1 MVKHT
6 KSGLL
11 LLISFVLS
19 ACAGTQ
25 IAIDPPIVSLRNI
38 DVTDV
43 DFSKQTFVLSFD
55 VTNPNSFPL
64 PINYVSY
71 GVKLDKQRFASGET
85 TASFTVPA
93 NSDSEFA
100 ISVDLD
106 LFRTAPQLL
115 YTFRDGTRRD
125 LPYELRGKFGI
136 DLPFVGDVPF
146 EYNGEIRLK
155 SLFVTRA
162 TNRDDNKNP

>member
-1 MVKHT
+1 ME
-6 KSGLL
+6 
-11 LLISFVLS
+11 
-19 ACAGTQ
+19 
-25 IAIDPPIVSLRNI
+25 IAIDPPVVSLRTV
-38 DVTDV
+38 DVTEV

-55 VTNPNSFPL
+55 VTNPNSFSL

-71 GVKLDKQRFASGET
+71 GVKLDKHRFASGET
-85 TASFTVPA
+85 VASFTVPA

-115 YTFRDGTRRD
+115 YTFRDGASRD
-125 LPYELRGKFGI
+125 LPYELSGEFGI
-136 DLPFVGDVPF
+136 DMPFVSSVRF
-146 EYNGEIRLK
+146 EYSGEIRLR

-162 TNRDDNKNP
+162 TNRDTDETP

>member
-1 MVKHT
+1 VKHT
-6 KSGLL
+6 KAGLL
-11 LLISFVLS
+11 LLVSFVLS
-19 ACAGTQ
+19 ACAGME
-25 IAIDPPIVSLRNI
+25 IAIDPPIVSLKNVE
-38 DVTDV
+38 VTDV

-55 VTNPNSFPL
+55 ITNPNSFSL

-85 TASFTVPA
+85 TASFMVPA

-115 YTFRDGTRRD
+115 YTFRDGTTRD
-125 LPYELRGKFGI
+125 LPYELSGEFGVDI
-136 DLPFVGDVPF
+136 PFVGAVPF
-146 EYNGEIRLK
+146 EYNGEIRLG

-162 TNRDDNKNP
+162 TNRNVDETP

>member
-1 MVKHT
+1 VKHT

-19 ACAGTQ
+19 ACAATQ
-25 IAIDPPIVSLRNI
+25 IAIEPPIVSLKNV

-85 TASFTVPA
+85 TASIMIPA
-93 NSDSEFA
+93 NSDGEFA

-115 YTFRDGTRRD
+115 YTFRDGASRD
-125 LPYELRGKFGI
+125 LSYELSGEFGI
-136 DLPFVGDVPF
+136 DIPFVGAVPF
-146 EYNGEIRLK
+146 EYNGEIRLRP
-155 SLFVTRA
+155 LFVTRA
-162 TNRDDNKNP
+162 TNRDADETP